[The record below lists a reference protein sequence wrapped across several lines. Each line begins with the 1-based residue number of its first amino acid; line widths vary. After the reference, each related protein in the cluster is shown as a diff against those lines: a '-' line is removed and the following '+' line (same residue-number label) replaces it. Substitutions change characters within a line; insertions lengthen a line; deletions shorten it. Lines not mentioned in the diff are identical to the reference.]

1 MNVTL
6 LDFDGIAIDYTQTTL
21 STIMASSTTVGAGAG
36 ASDDGSAGVR
46 HRGGGASAA
55 GVDSQRDL
63 LTESRQA
70 NAQSHLRRPTCL
82 QRVRFFIGTTLVSVM
97 PGCVRVLT

>member
-1 MNVTL
+1 
-6 LDFDGIAIDYTQTTL
+6 
-21 STIMASSTTVGAGAG
+21 MASSTAVGAGAG

-55 GVDSQRDL
+55 DIGSQRDL

-82 QRVRFFIGTTLVSVM
+82 QRVRFFIGTTLVSVT
-97 PGCVRVLT
+97 PGCVRALT